1 MSRINGASMFACA
14 GIGETYFDKAGIDV
28 VVANELLENRAKFYM
43 ENHPTSNMIIGD
55 ITNEDIKS
63 SFIEDMKQKD
73 VRFLVATPPCQG
85 FSNLGKNRNLD
96 EKLVDPR
103 NFLIFH
109 VLEVIDETDVDYVMI
124 ENVATFLT
132 MMFPYN
138 GELHTIEEILKDK
151 YSDRYNVEI
160 KKLNAKFY
168 GVPQSRTRAIT
179 IMYKKD
185 LKWKWPEPQKEIT
198 LREIIWDLPSLESGE
213 DSGIKYHKAK
223 VHNPREIHCMKHTPT
238 GKSAMKNEVHYPK
251 KEDGTRIKGFDS
263 TYKRMD
269 WDSPASVITMNNG
282 NIGSHG
288 NVHPG
293 RLKEDG
299 TYSDARVLT
308 ILELLRVSTLPDDW
322 NIPEWA
328 TEALVRKVIGEAVP
342 PMLGYNIVKGIEE
355 TQDVQE
361 RDFR

>member
-14 GIGETYFDKAGIDV
+14 GIGETYFKKAGIDV
-28 VVANELLENRAKFYM
+28 VVANELIENRAKFYS
-43 ENHPTSNMIIGD
+43 ENHPDSHMIIGD
-55 ITNEDIKS
+55 CTADEIKEE
-63 SFIEDMKQKD
+63 FIREMQEKN

-96 EKLVDPR
+96 EKLVDER

-109 VLEVIDETDVDYVMI
+109 VLEVIDRTNVDYVMI

-132 MMFPYN
+132 MQFPYH
-138 GELHTIEEILKDK
+138 GELHTIEEILNDK
-151 YSDRYNVEI
+151 YSENYNVEI
-160 KKLNAKFY
+160 KKLNAKNY

-185 LKWKWPEPQKEIT
+185 LKWSWPDPQPEIT
-198 LREIIWDLPSLESGE
+198 VRDVIGDLPSLEAGE

-223 VHNPREIHCMKHTPT
+223 NHNPREIECMKHTPT
-238 GKSAMKNEVHYPK
+238 GKSAMKNEFYYPK

-263 TYKRMD
+263 TYKRMS
-269 WDSPASVITMNNG
+269 WDPPASVITMNNG

-308 ILELLRVSTLPDDW
+308 ILELLRVSSLPDDW
-322 NIPEWA
+322 HIPDWA
-328 TEALVRKVIGEAVP
+328 TEPLVRKVIGEAVP

-355 TQDVQE
+355 LQDVQE
-361 RDFR
+361 

>member
-1 MSRINGASMFACA
+1 MGRINGASMFACA
-14 GIGETYFDKAGIDV
+14 GIGETYFSNAGIDV
-28 VVANELLENRAKFYM
+28 VVANELLENRAKFYR
-43 ENHPTSNMIIGD
+43 ENHPSSNMIIGD
-55 ITNEDIKS
+55 ITNDEIKN
-63 SFIEDMKQKD
+63 SFIEDMKKKG

-96 EKLVDPR
+96 EKLVDER
-103 NFLIFH
+103 NFLIFS
-109 VLEVIDETDVDYVMI
+109 VLDVIDRTKVDYVMI

-132 MMFPYN
+132 MLFPYKH
-138 GELHTIEEILKDK
+138 ELHTIEEILKDR
-151 YSDRYNVEI
+151 YSDEYEIEI

-179 IMYKKD
+179 IMYKKG
-185 LKWKWPEPQKEIT
+185 LKWIWPEPQEIIT
-198 LREIIWDLPSLESGE
+198 LREVIGDLPSLEAGE
-213 DSGIKYHKAK
+213 DSGIKHHKAK
-223 VHNPREIHCMKHTPT
+223 KHNDREIECMKHTPT
-238 GKSAMKNEVHYPK
+238 GKSAMKNDFYYPK
-251 KEDGTRIKGFDS
+251 KEDGTRIKGFNS

-293 RLKEDG
+293 RLLPDG

-308 ILELLRVSTLPDDW
+308 ILELLRVETLPDDW
-322 NIPEWA
+322 HIPDWA
-328 TEALVRKVIGEAVP
+328 SEALVRKVIGEAVP

-355 TQDVQE
+355 TQDSQTPIN
-361 RDFR
+361 